1 MTNVISR
8 PLYKLV
14 LIIAVGEMPEDW
26 KTGKRMSFLPVFSGF
41 RNLISITAEYVKH
54 M

>member
-26 KTGKRMSFLPVFSGF
+26 KTGKQMSFLPVFSGF
-41 RNLISITAEYVKH
+41 INLISITTEYLKY